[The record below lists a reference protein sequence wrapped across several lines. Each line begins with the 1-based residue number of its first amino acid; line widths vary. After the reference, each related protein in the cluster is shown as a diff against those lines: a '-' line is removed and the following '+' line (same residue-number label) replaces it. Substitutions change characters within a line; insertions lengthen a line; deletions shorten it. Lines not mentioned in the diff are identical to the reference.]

1 MSTIEESLR
10 AISERV
16 KSHSST
22 MVTEEAVKTAVVL
35 PFFRALGYDVFDPS
49 EVIPEFTADAVGKKG
64 EKVDYAIK
72 IDNEIRILIECKPIS
87 VALEKK
93 HLDQLYR
100 YFSVTNAKFAILT
113 NGRTFNFYTDLD
125 APNKLDARPFFVFD
139 IADFNAGIIAELRK
153 FEKAAFDVNAIL
165 ATAER
170 LKYTSGVKQVISK
183 LIEDPTEEFVKM
195 VAGSVYEG
203 RMTSQIKELMT
214 GVVRAAFREVIMDT
228 VKSRLSNALADT
240 VEVIEKIDEPVAEDP
255 EIVTTDEE
263 REGYMIVKA
272 IVRDTISPKRV
283 VMRDAKSYC
292 AVLIDNNN
300 RKPLA
305 RLHFNRSIKYVG
317 LFDGDAEERLIIDSL
332 DQIYDHTERLR
343 ATAKKYAA
351 E

>member
-35 PFFRALGYDVFDPS
+35 PFFRCLGYDVFDPS

-72 IDNEIRILIECKPIS
+72 IDNEIRILVECKPIS

-113 NGRTFNFYTDLD
+113 NGRTFNFYTDLE
-125 APNKLDARPFFVFD
+125 APNKLDTRPFFVFD
-139 IADFNAGIIAELRK
+139 VTDFNTGIVTELRK

-183 LIEDPTEEFVKM
+183 LIEEPTEEFVKM
-195 VAGSVYEG
+195 VASSVYEG
-203 RMTSQIKELMT
+203 RMTAQIRELMT

-228 VKSRLSNALADT
+228 VKNRLSNALADT

-255 EIVTTDEE
+255 EIVTTDDE

-300 RKPLA
+300 RKPLV
-305 RLHFNRSIKYVG
+305 RLHFNRSVKYIG
-317 LFDGDAEERLIIDSL
+317 LFDGEVEERLIIDSL
-332 DQIYDHTERLR
+332 DQIYDHTDRLR
-343 ATAKKYAA
+343 ATAKKYND
-351 E
+351 

>member
-1 MSTIEESLR
+1 M
-10 AISERV
+10 
-16 KSHSST
+16 
-22 MVTEEAVKTAVVL
+22 
-35 PFFRALGYDVFDPS
+35 
-49 EVIPEFTADAVGKKG
+49 AD
-64 EKVDYAIK
+64 DYAIK
-72 IDNEIRILIECKPIS
+72 IDNEIRILVECKPIS

-100 YFSVTNAKFAILT
+100 YFSVTNARFAILT
-113 NGRTFNFYTDLD
+113 NGRTFNFYTDLE
-125 APNKLDARPFFVFD
+125 APNKLDTRPFFVFD
-139 IADFNAGIIAELRK
+139 VTDFNAGIITELRK
-153 FEKAAFDVNAIL
+153 FEKAAFDVSAIL

-183 LIEDPTEEFVKM
+183 LIEEPTDEFVKM
-195 VAGSVYEG
+195 IAGSVYDG
-203 RMTSQIKELMT
+203 RMTAQVKEMMT

-240 VEVIEKIDEPVAEDP
+240 VEVIEKIDEPVPEDP
-255 EIVTTDEE
+255 EIVTTDDE

-272 IVRDTISPKRV
+272 IVRDTVSPKRV

-305 RLHFNRSIKYVG
+305 RLHFNRSIKYIG
-317 LFDGDAEERLIIDSL
+317 LFDGEAEERLIIESL
-332 DQIYDHTERLR
+332 DQIYDHAERLR
-343 ATAKKYAA
+343 ATARKYTA